1 MSKNESNDV
10 SSDVCFNSNKISN
23 AVRDI
28 LESIGDDISREGLR
42 STPERVAELYRELFS
57 GMKYDPAEVLSV
69 FFEENHTDPI
79 AFTDIAFNSIC
90 EHHLLPFY
98 GYAHVG
104 YIPKG
109 RVVGASKVAR
119 LVDVL
124 SKRPQIQERLTTQI
138 ADTIHRSLGASSAYV
153 FVSAEHMCM
162 TLRGVKKAESKIVT
176 SAQRG
181 ELHEVQQLIKIIDLS
196 KS

>member
-1 MSKNESNDV
+1 MIKDESNEI
-10 SSDVCFNSNKISN
+10 SSEPCFNFDKISI

-28 LESIGDDISREGLR
+28 LESIGDDPDREGLR
-42 STPERVAELYRELFS
+42 STPDRVAALYRDLFS
-57 GMKYDPAEVLSV
+57 GMRCDPAEVLNV
-69 FFEENHTDPI
+69 FFEEKHTDPI

-90 EHHLLPFY
+90 EHQLLPFY

-138 ADTIHRSLGASSAYV
+138 ADAIYRCLDASSAYV
-153 FVSAEHMCM
+153 FVSAQHMCM
-162 TLRGVKKAESKIVT
+162 TLRGVKKGESKIIT

-181 ELHEVQQLIKIIDLS
+181 EVHEVQQLIKIIDLS

>member
-1 MSKNESNDV
+1 MSNNESND
-10 SSDVCFNSNKISN
+10 SSNDAYFNSSKISM

-28 LESIGDDISREGLR
+28 LEAIGDNPDREGLR
-42 STPERVAELYRELFS
+42 STPDRVAELYRDLFS
-57 GMKYDPAEVLSV
+57 GMRSDPVEVLNV

-104 YIPKG
+104 YVPNG

-138 ADTIHRSLGASSAYV
+138 VDAIYRILNASSAYV

-162 TLRGVKKAESKIVT
+162 TLRGVKKAESKIIT
-176 SAQRG
+176 SAHRG
-181 ELHEVQQLIKIIDLS
+181 EVHEVIKLIKIIDLS

>member
-1 MSKNESNDV
+1 MSKDESNDV

-28 LESIGDDISREGLR
+28 LESIGDDLSREGLR

>member
-1 MSKNESNDV
+1 MNKDQVNGSSKDA
-10 SSDVCFNSNKISN
+10 CFDYSKISM

-28 LESIGDDISREGLR
+28 LQSIGDDPDREGLR
-42 STPERVAELYRELFS
+42 NTPDRVAELYQDLFS
-57 GMKYDPAEVLSV
+57 GMRCDPAEILSV
-69 FFEENHTDPI
+69 FFEENHTDPV
-79 AFTDIAFNSIC
+79 AFTDISFNSIC

-98 GYAHVG
+98 GHAHVG

-109 RVVGASKVAR
+109 KIVGASKVAR
-119 LVDVL
+119 LVDGL

-138 ADTIHRSLGASSAYV
+138 ADAIYRCLGATSVYV

-162 TLRGVKKAESKIVT
+162 TLRGVKKTESRIIT

-181 ELHEVQQLIKIIDLS
+181 EVHEVQQLIKIIDLS

>member
-1 MSKNESNDV
+1 MSKDESNDV

-28 LESIGDDISREGLR
+28 LESIGDDLSREGLR

-153 FVSAEHMCM
+153 FLSAEHMCM

>member
-181 ELHEVQQLIKIIDLS
+181 ELHEVKQLIKIIDMS

>member
-1 MSKNESNDV
+1 MIKDESNEI
-10 SSDVCFNSNKISN
+10 SSEPCFNFDKISI

-28 LESIGDDISREGLR
+28 LESIGDDPDREGLR
-42 STPERVAELYRELFS
+42 STPDRVAALYRDLFS
-57 GMKYDPAEVLSV
+57 GMRCDPAEVLNV
-69 FFEENHTDPI
+69 FFEEKHTDPI

-138 ADTIHRSLGASSAYV
+138 ADAIYRCLDASSAYV
-153 FVSAEHMCM
+153 FVSAQHMCM
-162 TLRGVKKAESKIVT
+162 TLRGVKKAESKIIT

-181 ELHEVQQLIKIIDLS
+181 EVHEVQQLIKIIDLS

>member
-28 LESIGDDISREGLR
+28 LESIGDDLSREGLR

-57 GMKYDPAEVLSV
+57 GMRYDPAEVLSV

>member
-28 LESIGDDISREGLR
+28 LESIGDDLSREGLR

-181 ELHEVQQLIKIIDLS
+181 QLHEVQQLIKIIDLS

>member
-1 MSKNESNDV
+1 MGFVNASYKN
-10 SSDVCFNSNKISN
+10 
-23 AVRDI
+23 R
-28 LESIGDDISREGLR
+28 R
-42 STPERVAELYRELFS
+42 
-57 GMKYDPAEVLSV
+57 
-69 FFEENHTDPI
+69 PI
-79 AFTDIAFNSIC
+79 
-90 EHHLLPFY
+90 
-98 GYAHVG
+98 
-104 YIPKG
+104 
-109 RVVGASKVAR
+109 

>member
-1 MSKNESNDV
+1 MSKNESNNV

-28 LESIGDDISREGLR
+28 LESIGDDLSREGLR

-181 ELHEVQQLIKIIDLS
+181 QLHEVQQLIKIIDLS

>member
-1 MSKNESNDV
+1 MSKDESNDV

-28 LESIGDDISREGLR
+28 LESIGDDLSREGLR

-181 ELHEVQQLIKIIDLS
+181 QLHEVQQLIKIIDLS